1 MKCKRIVYAD
11 LLVLLGLALFTSWYL
26 YQAWSASSKIE
37 NLIFILPVAAITLL
51 LCAFEAIKQLGSK
64 TVNQAENEEQQESV
78 LSVLPVMGLFA
89 AYVLTLEW
97 LGFDLGTVL
106 FIAAFLLIQGER
118 RPAWLVA
125 YSLVFGALVAL
136 FFSNMLPYPMPMT
149 FIATEY

>member
-51 LCAFEAIKQLGSK
+51 LCAFEAIKQVCSK
-64 TVNQAENEEQQESV
+64 AVNQAENEEQQESV

>member
-11 LLVLLGLALFTSWYL
+11 LMVLLGLALFTSWYL

-37 NLIFILPVAAITLL
+37 NLIFILPVAAIILL
-51 LCAFEAIKQLGSK
+51 LCVFEAIKQLGSK
-64 TVNQAENEEQQESV
+64 AVNQAENEEQQESV